1 MVLRGERWMLKILIV
16 DDMAVSR
23 LILKK
28 MLLKEGYEI
37 AGEAEDVTDAV
48 SKYESLHP
56 DLVIMDI
63 GLPGKIEAV
72 KKEIL
77 KTGGITAIRE
87 IIKADSNARIIA
99 CTAMNYKEIVM
110 EVLSAGAKDYILK
123 PVEPA
128 KLIAAIKKV
137 MGSEV

>member
-1 MVLRGERWMLKILIV
+1 MLRILIV

-37 AGEAEDVTDAV
+37 AGEAEDIADAV
-48 SKYESLHP
+48 NKYKSLHP

-63 GLPGKIEAV
+63 GLPGKIESV

-87 IIKADSNARIIA
+87 IIKIDQNARIIA

-110 EVLSAGAKDYILK
+110 EVLSSGAKDYILK

-137 MGSEV
+137 TGTGSLS

>member
-1 MVLRGERWMLKILIV
+1 MLRILIV

-28 MLLKEGYEI
+28 MLLKERYDI
-37 AGEAEDVTDAV
+37 AGEAEDVADAV

-56 DLVIMDI
+56 ELVIMDI
-63 GLPGKIEAV
+63 GLPGKIDAV

-87 IIKADSNARIIA
+87 IIKADRNARIIA

-110 EVLSAGAKDYILK
+110 EVLSSGAKDYILK
-123 PVEPA
+123 PVDPA
-128 KLIAAIKKV
+128 KLITAIKKV
-137 MGSEV
+137 TGSDV

>member
-1 MVLRGERWMLKILIV
+1 MLKILIV

>member
-1 MVLRGERWMLKILIV
+1 MLKILIV

-37 AGEAEDVTDAV
+37 AGEAEDVADAI

-63 GLPGKIEAV
+63 GLPGKIDSV

-87 IIKADSNARIIA
+87 IIKSDRNARIIA
-99 CTAMNYKEIVM
+99 CTAMNYKEIVI
-110 EVLSAGAKDYILK
+110 EVLSSGAKDYILK
-123 PVEPA
+123 PVEPE

-137 MGSEV
+137 TGEA

>member
-1 MVLRGERWMLKILIV
+1 MLRILIV

-37 AGEAEDVTDAV
+37 AGEAEDVADAV

-63 GLPGKIEAV
+63 GLPGKIDAV

-87 IIKADSNARIIA
+87 IIKADRNARIIA

-110 EVLSAGAKDYILK
+110 EVLSSGAKDYILK
-123 PVEPA
+123 PVDPA
-128 KLIAAIKKV
+128 KLITAIKKV
-137 MGSEV
+137 TGSDV

>member
-1 MVLRGERWMLKILIV
+1 MLRILIV

-37 AGEAEDVTDAV
+37 AGEAEDVADAV

-63 GLPGKIEAV
+63 GLPGKIDSV

-87 IIKADSNARIIA
+87 IIKADRNARIIA

-110 EVLSAGAKDYILK
+110 EVLSSGAKDYILK
-123 PVEPA
+123 PVDPA

-137 MGSEV
+137 TGSDA

>member
-1 MVLRGERWMLKILIV
+1 MLRILIV

>member
-1 MVLRGERWMLKILIV
+1 MLRILIV

-37 AGEAEDVTDAV
+37 AGEAEDVADAV

-63 GLPGKIEAV
+63 GLPGKIDAV

-87 IIKADSNARIIA
+87 IIKADRNARIIA

-110 EVLSAGAKDYILK
+110 EVLSSGAKDYILK
-123 PVEPA
+123 PVDPA
-128 KLIAAIKKV
+128 KLIAAIKKIT
-137 MGSEV
+137 GSDA

>member
-1 MVLRGERWMLKILIV
+1 MLRILIV

-28 MLLKEGYEI
+28 MLLKEGYEV
-37 AGEAEDVTDAV
+37 AGEAEDIADAV
-48 SKYESLHP
+48 NKYKSLHP

-72 KKEIL
+72 KKEVL

-87 IIKADSNARIIA
+87 IIKIDQNARIIA

-110 EVLSAGAKDYILK
+110 EVLSSGAKDYILK

-137 MGSEV
+137 TGTGS